1 MIIHRYISREV
12 LTSLGGVILVL
23 MLIFISNRFVR
34 FLSDA
39 VSGEVHSDII
49 FDLLALKV
57 LTYFSIMLPLSL
69 FLGILLALG
78 RMYRDS
84 EIVALSASGVGNK
97 QLLKIIVSVGLVLA
111 VVEGAFSLYITP
123 WAEEKGYQLQE
134 EAQARSD
141 MTGIRAGQFN
151 EGASGE
157 KIYFVER
164 MNPLLHTMENIF
176 VEGEQQGRKGIISSA
191 DGEQFVNKE
200 TGDRFLVLKNGYRY
214 EGDPGQPE
222 YRITK
227 FREYA
232 FRVKEREIKEM
243 KRKRDALSTSALWGS
258 DDLRDIGQ
266 LQWRLSL
273 PISIVLLAAL
283 AVPLSRTTPRQ
294 GKYSKLFIGILL
306 YVVYMNL
313 LGMGQAAIEKGK
325 ITPFIGMWWVHLL
338 MLGLVYY
345 MMLEHKRSLMTLFP
359 TQKIKNMFRFI
370 K

>member
-12 LTSLGGVILVL
+12 LTSLGAVILVL

-34 FLSDA
+34 FLSQA

-49 FDLLALKV
+49 FDLLSLKI

-97 QLLKIIVSVGLVLA
+97 HLLRIIVSVGLALA

-134 EAQARSD
+134 EAETRSD
-141 MTGIRAGQFN
+141 MTGIRPGQFN
-151 EGASGE
+151 EGAGGE

-164 MNPLLHTMENIF
+164 MNPLAHTMENIF
-176 VEGEQQGRKGIISSA
+176 VEGEQQGSKGIISSA
-191 DGEQFVNKE
+191 DGEQFVNRE
-200 TGDRFLVLKNGYRY
+200 TGDRFMVLKNGYRY
-214 EGDPGQPE
+214 EGEPGQPE
-222 YRITK
+222 FRITEFK
-227 FREYA
+227 EYA
-232 FRVKEREIKEM
+232 FRIKEREVKSL
-243 KRKRDALSTSALWGS
+243 KRKRDAMPTSALWNSS
-258 DDLRDIGQ
+258 DKRDIGQ

-294 GKYSKLFIGILL
+294 GKYSKLFVGILL
-306 YVVYMNL
+306 YIVYMNL
-313 LGMGQAAIEKGK
+313 LGMGQSWIEKGK
-325 ITPFIGMWWVHLL
+325 VPALIGMWWVHLL
-338 MLGLVYY
+338 MLGIIYY
-345 MMLEHKRSLMTLFP
+345 MMLERRPSIMAMLPIH
-359 TQKIKNMFRFI
+359 KIKNIIRF
-370 K
+370 KK

>member
-12 LTSLGGVILVL
+12 LASSGGVILVL
-23 MLIFISNRFVR
+23 MLIFLSNRFVR
-34 FLSDA
+34 FLSQA

-49 FDLLALKV
+49 FDLLSLKM

-78 RMYRDS
+78 RMYRDN
-84 EIVALSASGVGNK
+84 EVVALSASGIGSK
-97 QLLKIIVSVGLVLA
+97 QLLKIIVSVGLVLCL
-111 VVEGAFSLYITP
+111 VEGAFSLYITP

-157 KIYFVER
+157 KTYFVER
-164 MNPLLHTMENIF
+164 MNPLTHTMENIF
-176 VEGEQQGRKGIISSA
+176 VDGKQQGRKGIISSA

-200 TGDRFLVLKNGYRY
+200 TGDRFLMLKDGYRY
-214 EGDPGQPE
+214 EGEPGQPE
-222 YRITK
+222 FRITEFK
-227 FREYA
+227 EYA
-232 FRVKEREIKEM
+232 FRIKERAIEPLR
-243 KRKRDALSTSALWGS
+243 RKRDALSTSELWGS
-258 DDLRDIGQ
+258 SDKRDIGQ

-294 GKYSKLFIGILL
+294 GKYSKLFVGIIL
-306 YVVYMNL
+306 YIVYMNL
-313 LGMGQAAIEKGK
+313 
-325 ITPFIGMWWVHLL
+325 
-338 MLGLVYY
+338 
-345 MMLEHKRSLMTLFP
+345 
-359 TQKIKNMFRFI
+359 
-370 K
+370 

>member
-12 LTSLGGVILVL
+12 LTSLGAVIMVL

-34 FLSDA
+34 FLSQA

-49 FDLLALKV
+49 FHLLSLKM
-57 LTYFSIMLPLSL
+57 LTYFSLMLPLSL

-97 QLLKIIVSVGLVLA
+97 QLLKIVVSVGLVLGI
-111 VVEGAFSLYITP
+111 VEGAFSLYITP

-141 MTGIRAGQFN
+141 MTGIRPGQFS

-164 MNPLLHTMENIF
+164 MNPLAHTMENIF
-176 VEGEQQGRKGIISSA
+176 VEGKQQGRKGIISSA
-191 DGEQFVNKE
+191 EGEQFFNKE

-214 EGDPGQPE
+214 EGEPGQPE
-222 YRITK
+222 FRITE

-232 FRVKEREIKEM
+232 FRIKERDVKQL
-243 KRKRDALSTSALWGS
+243 KRKRDALPTSALWGS
-258 DDLRDIGQ
+258 SDKRDIGQ

-294 GKYSKLFIGILL
+294 GKYSKLFVGILL
-306 YVVYMNL
+306 YIVYMNL
-313 LGMGQAAIEKGK
+313 LGMGQAWIEKDK
-325 ITPFIGMWWVHLL
+325 IPVLIGMWWVHLL
-338 MLGLVYY
+338 MLGIIYY
-345 MMLEHKRSLMTLFP
+345 MMLEHRPSIMAMLP
-359 TQKIKNMFRFI
+359 IQKIKNMIRF
-370 K
+370 KK